1 MNRPHAAF
9 GSRTRCSAYRYR
21 GARGMRARERGIALI
36 EGIGALFIASIMLI
50 GLSALIDTSMKN
62 MRDQQA
68 AQFQSQVANAATQLV
83 QANYAALA
91 ASATATTPAVVPLTS
106 TSGLQLASYLPP
118 GLSAQNVYGQTP
130 CLLVFAPATGGL
142 DALLVTE
149 GGQTIPDLE
158 LGYIAANAG
167 SGAGSIPAMKP
178 GTSNTANSAA
188 YGAYG
193 SWVANPP
200 DPSGASCTG
209 KATGPGHLVSEIYS
223 SGPSN
228 TNADFL
234 YRVGVPGYADANT
247 MHVPIYLADQT
258 HVAGQSDSACGPSVA
273 NSAGK
278 ITTDASGQVL
288 SCSSAGYWQSAG
300 SLYWRDPVASQ
311 AALPT
316 GASAVRGDVALALDT
331 GVPYEYTGSSW
342 HSLVVDNN
350 GNLNIGTGTVAAS
363 QMVMTASN
371 TIGSPCDSG
380 ASLGG
385 VGQLSV
391 DASGHMLTCIAG
403 TWQDATRIDNGAG
416 SSGCLVIMGP
426 NPSPDF
432 GYCQQYTGAY
442 PDGVNVTMNG
452 NWYVYKQT
460 WNLTL
465 TKPGVITASVWGHM
479 SEQYCKMTG
488 LSGHL
493 EQKVLVRNND
503 DNHSLG
509 RNFAQTPS
517 ISDTSSGIT
526 ENLVLPLFPNT
537 NGYQIQI
544 ITSWATY
551 SGQTMP
557 YQASTC
563 DLSGNPVPVTP
574 LVVGWNINSYY

>member
-1 MNRPHAAF
+1 MNRQHAAT
-9 GSRTRCSAYRYR
+9 GSPSRR
-21 GARGMRARERGIALI
+21 GARRSRARERGVTLI
-36 EGIGALFIASIMLI
+36 EGIGALFVASIMLI

-83 QANYAALA
+83 QANYATLA
-91 ASATATTPAVVPLTS
+91 SSATATTPAVVPLS
-106 TSGLQLASYLPP
+106 AKSGLQLASYLPP
-118 GLSAQNVYGQTP
+118 GLNAQNVYGQTP
-130 CLLVFAPATGGL
+130 CLLVFAPSTGGL

-149 GGQTIPDLE
+149 GGQTIPDIE
-158 LGYIAANAG
+158 LGYIAANSGA
-167 SGAGSIPAMKP
+167 GAGSIPSVQP
-178 GTSNTANSAA
+178 GTSSTPNSAA

-193 SWVANPP
+193 SWVANTPN
-200 DPSGASCTG
+200 PSGASCTG

-228 TNADFL
+228 TNSDFL
-234 YRVGVPGYADANT
+234 YRVGVPGYADANA

-258 HVAGQSDSACGPSVA
+258 HVAGQSDSACGSSVA

-316 GASAVRGDVALALDT
+316 GASAVQGDVALALDT
-331 GVPYEYTGSSW
+331 GIPYEYTGSSW

-350 GNLNIGTGTVAAS
+350 GNLNIGKGTVAAA
-363 QMVMTASN
+363 QTVMTAAN
-371 TIGSPCDSG
+371 TIGSPCDNG

-391 DASGHMLTCIAG
+391 DGTGHMLTCIGG
-403 TWQDATRIDNGAG
+403 TWQDATRIDNGPG
-416 SSGCLVIMGP
+416 SGDCLVIIGP

-432 GYCQQYTGAY
+432 GYCQRYTGAY
-442 PDGVNVTMNG
+442 PDGVNVTINSSG
-452 NWYVYKQT
+452 WYVYTQSWT
-460 WNLTL
+460 LTL
-465 TKPGVITASVWGHM
+465 TRPGVITASVWGHM
-479 SEQYCKMTG
+479 SEQYCGMTG

-493 EQKVLVRNND
+493 EQKVIVRNND
-503 DNHSLG
+503 NNHTIG
-509 RNFAQTPS
+509 RNLSQTPG
-517 ISDTSSGIT
+517 ITDTSSGIT
-526 ENLVLPLFPNT
+526 ENLVLPLVPNRS
-537 NGYQIQI
+537 GYQIEI
-544 ITSWATY
+544 FTSWVSY

-563 DLSGNPVPVTP
+563 APDGSVVPMTP
-574 LVVGWNINSYY
+574 LVVGWTINSYY

>member
-1 MNRPHAAF
+1 MNHRHAAI
-9 GSRTRCSAYRYR
+9 GSVPRR
-21 GARGMRARERGIALI
+21 GARRSRARERGVTLV
-36 EGIGALFIASIMLI
+36 ESLGALFVAGIMLI
-50 GLSALIDTSMKN
+50 GLSMLIDTSMKN

-68 AQFQSQVANAATQLV
+68 AQFQSQVASAATQLV
-83 QANYAALA
+83 QANYATLA
-91 ASATATTPAVVPLTS
+91 SSATATTPAVVPLAAA
-106 TSGLQLASYLPP
+106 SGLQISSYLPP
-118 GLSAQNVYGQTP
+118 GLKTQNVYGQTP
-130 CLLVFAPATGGL
+130 CLLVFAPSTGGL

-167 SGAGSIPAMKP
+167 AGGGSIPAFKP
-178 GTSNTANSAA
+178 GTANTANSAA

-193 SWVANPP
+193 SWVANTPN
-200 DPSGASCTG
+200 PSGASCTG
-209 KATGPGHLVSEIYS
+209 KATGAGHLASEIYS

-234 YRVGVPGYADANT
+234 YRVGVPGYPDANT
-247 MHVPIYLADQT
+247 MHVPIYLADQS
-258 HVAGQSDSACGPSVA
+258 HVVGQSDSACGSSVA

-300 SLYWRDPVASQ
+300 SLYWRDPVATE

-316 GASAVRGDVALALDT
+316 GASAVAGDVALSLDT

-342 HSLVVDNN
+342 HSLLVDNN
-350 GNLNIGTGTVAAS
+350 GNLNIGKGTVATG
-363 QMVMTASN
+363 QVVMTVAN
-371 TIGSPCDSG
+371 TIGASCDNG
-380 ASLGG
+380 VSLGG

-391 DASGHMLTCIAG
+391 DSSGHMLTCIGG
-403 TWQDATRIDNGAG
+403 TWQDATRIDNGPG
-416 SSGCLVIMGP
+416 SANCLVIIGP

-442 PDGVNVTMNG
+442 PDGTNVTMNG
-452 NWYVYKQT
+452 SWYVYQQT

-479 SEQYCKMTG
+479 SEQYCQATG

-493 EQKVLVRNND
+493 EQAVVIVDNDTGSVLGSNW
-503 DNHSLG
+503 
-509 RNFAQTPS
+509 AQTPG
-517 ISDTSSGIT
+517 ITDTSAGIT
-526 ENLVLPLFPNT
+526 ENLVKPLSPNK
-537 NGYQIQI
+537 NGYRVSIL
-544 ITSWATY
+544 TSWATY

-563 DLSGNPVPVTP
+563 DQNGNAVPITP

>member
-1 MNRPHAAF
+1 MNHRHAAI
-9 GSRTRCSAYRYR
+9 GSIPRR
-21 GARGMRARERGIALI
+21 GAHRSRARERGVTLV
-36 EGIGALFIASIMLI
+36 ESLGALFVAGIMLI
-50 GLSALIDTSMKN
+50 GLSMLIDTSMKN
-62 MRDQQA
+62 LRDQQA
-68 AQFQSQVANAATQLV
+68 AQFQSQVASAATQLV
-83 QANYAALA
+83 QANYATLA
-91 ASATATTPAVVPLTS
+91 SSATATTPAVVPLTAA
-106 TSGLQLASYLPP
+106 SGLSMSSYLPP
-118 GLSAQNVYGQTP
+118 GLHTQNVYGQTP

-142 DALLVTE
+142 NALLVTE

-167 SGAGSIPAMKP
+167 AGGGLIPAVKP

-193 SWVANPP
+193 SWVANTPN
-200 DPSGASCTG
+200 PSGASCTG
-209 KATGPGHLVSEIYS
+209 KATGSGHLVSEIYS
-223 SGPSN
+223 SGPNN

-247 MHVPIYLADQT
+247 MHVPIYLADQS
-258 HVAGQSDSACGPSVA
+258 HVAGQSDSACGSSVA

-278 ITTDASGQVL
+278 ITTDATGQVL

-300 SLYWRDPVASQ
+300 SLYWRDPVATQ

-316 GASAVRGDVALALDT
+316 GASAVAGDVALSLDT

-342 HSLVVDNN
+342 HSLLVDNN
-350 GNLNIGTGTVAAS
+350 GNLNIGKGTVATG
-363 QMVMTASN
+363 QVVMTVAN
-371 TIGSPCDSG
+371 TIGASCDNG
-380 ASLGG
+380 VSLGG

-391 DASGHMLTCIAG
+391 DSSGHMLTCIGG
-403 TWQDATRIDNGAG
+403 TWQDATRIDNGPG
-416 SSGCLVIMGP
+416 SASCLVIIGP

-452 NWYVYKQT
+452 SWYVYQQT

-479 SEQYCKMTG
+479 SEQYCQATG

-493 EQKVLVRNND
+493 EQAVVIFDNDTGSVLGSNW
-503 DNHSLG
+503 
-509 RNFAQTPS
+509 AQTPG
-517 ISDTSSGIT
+517 ITDTSAGIT
-526 ENLVLPLFPNT
+526 ENLVKPLSPNK
-537 NGYQIQI
+537 NGYRVSIL
-544 ITSWATY
+544 TSWATY

-563 DLSGNPVPVTP
+563 DQSGNAVPITP